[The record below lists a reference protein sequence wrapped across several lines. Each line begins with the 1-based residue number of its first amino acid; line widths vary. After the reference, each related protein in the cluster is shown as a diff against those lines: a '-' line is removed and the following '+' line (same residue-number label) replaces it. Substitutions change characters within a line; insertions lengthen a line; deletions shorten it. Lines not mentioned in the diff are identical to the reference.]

1 MRNKTIA
8 MLLTA
13 FFCLSCT
20 GCSSSPTE
28 DSGSGNAASSVD
40 TNLLSP
46 PSEMFTDRDF
56 ETDYSNYVTVTL
68 RDDAS
73 NANGDG
79 VTIEDNII
87 TITKEGTYLLTG
99 TLSNGQIIVEVSD
112 TEKVQLVLDN
122 TSVSNSTT
130 AALYIREA
138 DKVFV
143 TTTADSENTL
153 EVTGD
158 FSDSGEESNIDGTIF
173 SKADV
178 TLNGNGSL
186 SVACATAH
194 GIVSK
199 DDLKITSGAYH
210 ITAAKQGIS
219 GKDSVRIADGT
230 ITITSDTDGIHS
242 ENTDDTEKGF
252 IYISDGTLNITS
264 SNDALDA
271 SNYIAV
277 LDGTLNLTTG
287 GGSSNATKV
296 QQGEFTGQGFGA
308 LQHPSDGTPAQM
320 PDDAV
325 EAFDQIPDGNAAGN
339 GDNLP
344 KNVPSDENI
353 PTDRGSPNQ
362 QQPPTEQDAQTTA
375 ESDADTETTT
385 ASDSYKGLKADT
397 AIVISGG
404 TFHIDSADDAL
415 HTNGSLSISNGTFTL
430 SSGDDGMHADASLN
444 ISDGNI
450 TISDSYEGIEASE
463 ITISGGSIDLTA
475 SDDGLNA
482 AGGSDS
488 SSIDGRWG
496 QNDFAEDSDI
506 GITISGGALTV
517 KADGDGL
524 DSNGFLL
531 ISGGTT
537 YINAP
542 INGGNGSLD
551 YTTSG
556 TVTGGTVVAAGAS
569 GMEVNFDSDST
580 QGAIHCDLSSTQ
592 SAGTEI
598 TLTDSSGNIIV
609 SYTPEIDFQCILI
622 SSSDI
627 TENGTYTLTAG
638 SESIEIQMNGYIY
651 GSSGDMNGGDIPARD
666 RNHMGNTAA

>member
-8 MLLTA
+8 MLLTV

-20 GCSSSPTE
+20 GCSSSPKE
-28 DSGSGNAASSVD
+28 DSGSGNAVSSVD
-40 TNLLSP
+40 TNRLSS

-73 NANGDG
+73 NADGDG
-79 VTIEDNII
+79 VTIEDNSI

-122 TSVSNSTT
+122 ASISNSTT

-173 SKADV
+173 SKADI

-199 DDLKITSGAYH
+199 DDLKITSGTYY
-210 ITAAKQGIS
+210 ITSAKQGLS
-219 GKDSVRIADGT
+219 GKDSVRIAGGT
-230 ITITSDTDGIHS
+230 ITIASDTDGIHS

-252 IYISDGTLNITS
+252 IYVSGGTLHITS
-264 SNDALDA
+264 SNDAFDA

-296 QQGEFTGQGFGA
+296 QQGEFTGQGFGDF
-308 LQHPSDGTPAQM
+308 QPPSDDAQAQM
-320 PDDAV
+320 PDQA
-325 EAFDQIPDGNAAGN
+325 APSSDGNTAGN
-339 GDNLP
+339 RDP
-344 KNVPSDENI
+344 MPENI
-353 PTDRGSPNQ
+353 PSNGEQPAQ
-362 QQPPTEQDAQTTA
+362 QAPPEQDMQA
-375 ESDADTETTT
+375 EQAPQESSDAETETTT

-397 AIVISGG
+397 AITISGG
-404 TFHIDSADDAL
+404 TFQIDSADDAV
-415 HTNGSLSISNGTFTL
+415 HTNGSLSISGGTFTI
-430 SSGDDGMHADASLN
+430 SSGDDGIHADASLE
-444 ISDGNI
+444 ISDGSI

-463 ITISGGSIDLTA
+463 ITISGGSIDLNA

-506 GITISGGALTV
+506 GITISGGSLTV

-569 GMEVNFDSDST
+569 GMEMNFDSDST

-638 SESIEIQMNGYIY
+638 SESIEIQMDGYIY
-651 GSSGDMNGGDIPARD
+651 GSAGNMNGGDMPARD
-666 RNHMGNTAA
+666 RNHTGNTAA

>member
-158 FSDSGEESNIDGTIF
+158 FADSGEESNIDGTIF

-252 IYISDGTLNITS
+252 IYISGGTLNITS

-287 GGSSNATKV
+287 GGSANASKV

-320 PDDAV
+320 PDQA
-325 EAFDQIPDGNAAGN
+325 APSSDGNTAGN
-339 GDNLP
+339 RDP
-344 KNVPSDENI
+344 MPENI
-353 PTDRGSPNQ
+353 PSNGEQPAQ
-362 QQPPTEQDAQTTA
+362 QAPPEQDIQA
-375 ESDADTETTT
+375 EQAPQESSDADTETETTT

-415 HTNGSLSISNGTFTL
+415 HTNGSLSISNGAFTL

-463 ITISGGSIDLTA
+463 ITISGGSIDLNA

-506 GITISGGALTV
+506 GITISGGSLTV

-569 GMEVNFDSDST
+569 GMEMNFDSDST
-580 QGAIHCDLSSTQ
+580 QGAIHCDLPSIQ

-598 TLTDSSGNIIV
+598 TLIDSSGNIIV

-638 SESIEIQMNGYIY
+638 SESIEIQMDGYIY
-651 GSSGDMNGGDIPARD
+651 GSAGNMSGGDIPAGD